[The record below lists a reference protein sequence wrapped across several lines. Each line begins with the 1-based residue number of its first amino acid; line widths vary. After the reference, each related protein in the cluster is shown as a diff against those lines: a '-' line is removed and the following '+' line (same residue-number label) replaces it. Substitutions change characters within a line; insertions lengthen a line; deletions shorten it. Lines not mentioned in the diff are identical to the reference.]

1 MKEIIFIRK
10 NIEKWQGIEEIAR
23 DTSAYSP
30 DDIAEAYTDVTADL
44 AFAYTY
50 YPDSKI
56 TAYLNN
62 MAIMLHNAIY
72 RNKREKLSRLATFWT
87 TEVPLTMYRER
98 RLLLVSFI
106 IMVVSAVVGAVS
118 QVGDPEFCRS
128 ILGDGYVDMTL
139 DNIRRGKPLDVYASG
154 DEVLMF
160 FSITLNNVGVA
171 FRAFAMGLLTSIG
184 TGLMLLYNGVM
195 IGCFETFFWQH
206 GLLWQSFL
214 AVFLHGTLE
223 LTAITVAGAGGLALG
238 NGMIFPGTYKRLT
251 AFRLGAK
258 RGLKIVAGTVP
269 VFVVAGFIESFLTRH
284 TEAGTLPRLSL
295 IVLSLAFVVFYYIIL
310 PRLRNKSCCG
320 HGEKLDINLLNLSEQ

>member
-10 NIEKWQGIEEIAR
+10 NIDKWQGIEAIAK

-56 TAYLNN
+56 TLYLNN
-62 MAIMLHNAIY
+62 LAVMLHNAIY
-72 RNKREKLSRLATFWT
+72 RNKREKLSRFVSFWT
-87 TEVPLTMYRER
+87 EEVPQTMYAER
-98 RLLLVSFI
+98 RLLLCSFL
-106 IMVVSAVVGAVS
+106 IMLLSAVVGVVS
-118 QVGDPEFCRS
+118 QIGDPEFCRS
-128 ILGDGYVDMTL
+128 ILGDGYVEMTL
-139 DNIRRGKPLDVYASG
+139 DNIRKGKPLAVYGSG
-154 DEVLMF
+154 DELTMF
-160 FSITLNNVGVA
+160 FGITFNNIGVA
-171 FRAFAMGLLTSIG
+171 FRAFAMGMLTSIG

-238 NGMIFPGTYKRLT
+238 NGMIFPGTYPRMT

-258 RGLKIVAGTVP
+258 RGMKIAVGTVP
-269 VFVVAGFIESFLTRH
+269 VFIMAGFIESFLTRH
-284 TEAGTLPRLSL
+284 TEMGTLPRLTL
-295 IVLSLAFVVFYYIIL
+295 IIVSLAFVVFYYIIL
-310 PRLRNKSCCG
+310 PRRRGKNATRRMADNKMLG
-320 HGEKLDINLLNLSEQ
+320 LKNKL